1 MQRLPKRAKGAPKMT
16 TDELIREL
24 IGEIKK
30 DRVARQR
37 EFSDLRLAVND
48 LGKDFR
54 AFRDHVLKHEDE
66 SGKALRL
73 VAAHAGVIDQAEKNG
88 R

>member
-1 MQRLPKRAKGAPKMT
+1 MT

-37 EFSDLRLAVND
+37 EISGIQLALTE

-73 VAAHAGVIDQAEKNG
+73 VAAHAGVIDPAGKNG

>member
-1 MQRLPKRAKGAPKMT
+1 MQRLPKRTEGAHEMT

-37 EFSDLRLAVND
+37 ELSGLQLAVKE
-48 LGKDFR
+48 LGDDFR
-54 AFRDHVLKHEDE
+54 AFRDRLLKDE
-66 SGKALRL
+66 GNAKLRL
-73 VAAHAGVIDQAEKNG
+73 VATLPPDTNG
-88 R
+88 GG